1 MNGSRRRVFP
11 LAEIQTTDVVTGSSS
26 SWLLPPK
33 SPLHGATRPT
43 SRASSP
49 PPASS
54 FDRMLMLRNMNV
66 TGGGTSLPPP
76 RAMESNK
83 PLGWSPPTSSVPE
96 ISAAQAHKERKQQE
110 ARRREEV
117 RLMTLEDYTNTP
129 EGEARRQRREEQ
141 MHMAEEELLTQQ
153 LMQLE
158 RQQRREERL
167 RQQRE
172 EEARIRDA
180 FLLKRKQEQEEQ
192 ARIAKEKEAARKAAL
207 EAKMQALK
215 EAADAQA
222 RAQYALKQQQ
232 LQEEAR
238 KEAELRQEAM
248 ENTWMQVE
256 DVLGAALRQ
265 EWLVEEARRQ
275 QIEAEA
281 REWQRFEEEEA
292 ARREEETRQRRA
304 AQAEQYA
311 QDRQRRMQLHQLQKE
326 RARMVNEKTQQ
337 HQQHEEETATAKETQ
352 PEAEPVVQKA
362 EESND
367 AEQPPSEEPVLS
379 PVEEVATLTEP
390 SSLIATES
398 EDSPSAESTVSS
410 NAESEDTVPIEP
422 IKPVVESEPEPT
434 APPPIVETVTLST
447 LATTPFSQVLSV
459 HAGSPAAHAGLCADD
474 LLLQFGGI
482 TSDSPK
488 CLLAIAELVQSHVNQ
503 AIPIEVLRAV
513 TSNPTDEYQRF
524 ELQLTPRKWKGKGL
538 LGCQLSPFKWPP
550 EAPESPPKPMDQPE
564 TTQEQHVELL
574 VIHNVL
580 NDSLAHRLG
589 LQDGDMLSKCG
600 DLSTPQ
606 ELTDLPTVSAYI
618 QTHWRAAKN
627 ALPLELHR
635 WMPQEQSY
643 TVVSVVIPSPE
654 DSEASLGCS
663 LTTYTQYY
671 YGSSSSSA
679 CHECLYTSL
688 ASAMHAAA
696 VGGHLE
702 CLSALWAWYNHE
714 TLEWKDEEGR
724 SALFYACYAHQ
735 LDVVQFF
742 LTQLGAEDATYDADT
757 GADLYGDSP
766 LHAAAASG
774 ATDVAVLLLESRFIR
789 DVNLVNHAQ
798 LTPAHMAVDV
808 NVLTALSDRFQADLV
823 LIDNDGRMPLLYAC
837 LRQDVASVKFLC
849 ARQPELVDYADAH
862 GDTALHLAAWHGF
875 LDVVQALLPYLPSIA
890 LYTPNADG
898 QTAYDLAQDDG
909 VRQLLSESMA
919 LGRA

>member
-1 MNGSRRRVFP
+1 ARCVFPSPDDDMLLCLSLTGGPGFQPLKKPLHKMMETPANRHRMYYTNVNVKTNDGMALEALVSAAMVLASHKGGVGDVAFPAFLGALLFQLGVTRTDEPTALPVVLNKKSGTGTANITVPFLSAPNVEWPLLAKPGYSLGNFYRTDSKDCIDFRIESDVIPGLQRRTDDRHHQGHPGAHSYDPSAHIVVTRTLEDSSFNEEELLEWNGLEHTEFYRVLGPQRFERVSTLRNQAKKRQVHAMNESENRVRRRVDRVILFIEVSCDVWERAFLMPLKMNGSRRRVFP

-43 SRASSP
+43 SRASSS

-54 FDRMLMLRNMNV
+54 FDRMLMLRNMN
-66 TGGGTSLPPP
+66 
-76 RAMESNK
+76 
-83 PLGWSPPTSSVPE
+83 
-96 ISAAQAHKERKQQE
+96 
-110 ARRREEV
+110 
-117 RLMTLEDYTNTP
+117 
-129 EGEARRQRREEQ
+129 
-141 MHMAEEELLTQQ
+141 
-153 LMQLE
+153 
-158 RQQRREERL
+158 
-167 RQQRE
+167 
-172 EEARIRDA
+172 
-180 FLLKRKQEQEEQ
+180 
-192 ARIAKEKEAARKAAL
+192 
-207 EAKMQALK
+207 
-215 EAADAQA
+215 
-222 RAQYALKQQQ
+222 
-232 LQEEAR
+232 
-238 KEAELRQEAM
+238 
-248 ENTWMQVE
+248 
-256 DVLGAALRQ
+256 
-265 EWLVEEARRQ
+265 
-275 QIEAEA
+275 
-281 REWQRFEEEEA
+281 
-292 ARREEETRQRRA
+292 
-304 AQAEQYA
+304 
-311 QDRQRRMQLHQLQKE
+311 
-326 RARMVNEKTQQ
+326 
-337 HQQHEEETATAKETQ
+337 
-352 PEAEPVVQKA
+352 
-362 EESND
+362 
-367 AEQPPSEEPVLS
+367 
-379 PVEEVATLTEP
+379 VATLTEP

-398 EDSPSAESTVSS
+398 EDSPSAESTISS

-447 LATTPFSQVLSV
+447 LATTPFAQVLSV

-513 TSNPTDEYQRF
+513 TSNPTDDALSCNSHHGNGR
-524 ELQLTPRKWKGKGL
+524 GKD
-538 LGCQLSPFKWPP
+538 CWDLSPFKWPP

-627 ALPLELHR
+627 ALPFELHR

-663 LTTYTQYY
+663 LTSY
-671 YGSSSSSA
+671 
-679 CHECLYTSL
+679 
-688 ASAMHAAA
+688 
-696 VGGHLE
+696 
-702 CLSALWAWYNHE
+702 
-714 TLEWKDEEGR
+714 K
-724 SALFYACYAHQ
+724 
-735 LDVVQFF
+735 
-742 LTQLGAEDATYDADT
+742 DATYDADT